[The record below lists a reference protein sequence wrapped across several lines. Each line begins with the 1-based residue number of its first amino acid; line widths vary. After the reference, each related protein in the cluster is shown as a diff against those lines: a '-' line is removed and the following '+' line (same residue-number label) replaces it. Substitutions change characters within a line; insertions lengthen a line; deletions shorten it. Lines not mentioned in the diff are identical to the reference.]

1 MQSIVLALL
10 RYRTL
15 VLLAL
20 GACIALGIWGFIQL
34 DIEAYPDPSPPLVEI
49 ITQNP
54 AWSAEEMEQ
63 QITVPLETVLNGM
76 PHLDYVRSISIF
88 GLSDVKLY
96 FDFGSDYFRD
106 RQEVLN
112 RLQTVTLANGLQP
125 QLSPWSPIGE
135 ISRYQVIGANYSLN
149 DLKATQDWLIRRE
162 LKQVPGVIDIT
173 TFGGTTKQY
182 QAEVDPNKL
191 LAMNVT
197 LPQVLAGV
205 TSSNANAGGNYLTV
219 GSQNVNIR
227 GIGLLHDTE
236 DIGKIVITQ
245 RNGAPILLK
254 DVADIHEGHQQRLG
268 KVGIDRDSDAVEGIV
283 LLQRGEESLP
293 ALKALN
299 QKIEALNNGLL
310 PKGMRIKKLY
320 DRTRLIHLTTT
331 TVRHVVLTGL
341 VLVTVLLLVM
351 LGDIRLTLIT
361 ALTIPVAI
369 LFAFGLMVLTGR
381 SANLIS
387 IGAIDFGILVD
398 ASIVVLESIYR
409 VLGSRLE
416 GESPE
421 KLIARAT
428 AQSSR
433 PVLFST
439 IIILVAFVPLFTMH
453 GVPGKIFS
461 PMSVTYGFALT
472 GALIFAL
479 FFAPVLASFE
489 SNRPVGH
496 AHRDTRVSSWFCERY
511 DKSLIWTLRHP
522 RPISVIALVVLVASL
537 VGFFFVG
544 GEFMPALEEGNLW
557 IRATLPQ
564 DISLEAASD
573 LADRF
578 RADLRTF
585 PEVTQT
591 ISQVGRPDDGTDV
604 SGFNNIEISTDLK
617 PASEWPGGISKTK
630 LIERMQ
636 KRLSAYPGID
646 FNFSQNIQDNVEE
659 AMSGVKGENSLKLFG
674 DNFDVLTEKAE
685 QIAKI
690 MAQVRGVE
698 DIGVF
703 RVSGQPNLIISIDRT
718 KAARYGVMPSD
729 VNAAV
734 QATIGGSPVT
744 QIMEGDRRFDMTV
757 RYLPQYRNT
766 PDAIKNILLSTPDG
780 NRVPLGQVAEV
791 GLRQGAFQIYRENDK
806 RYIPV
811 KFSVR
816 GRDLASTIRELQS
829 RIEHEITLPQGYSY
843 EWAGEFDSLRKE
855 QKRLSIIV
863 PISLVLILMLLFVQF
878 HRWRDALIVLATL
891 PFAATGGVW
900 SLLISRT
907 PFSISAAV
915 GFTSLIGVATLG
927 AVVFLAGVRRAQLES
942 GAERGLEE
950 GAMEE
955 MRPVLMACMAAG
967 LGLLPAATSSGIGAQ
982 AQQPLARVVVGGMIT
997 TALAVLFVLPL
1008 FARRGPGAIFHAP
1021 AITPEPEELRV

>member
-1 MQSIVLALL
+1 MRGVVLALL

-15 VLLAL
+15 VLIGLA
-20 GACIALGIWGFIQL
+20 AWIALGIWGFIQL

-76 PHLDYVRSISIF
+76 PHMDYVRSISIF

-96 FDFGSDYFRD
+96 FDFNSDYFYD

-112 RLQTVTLANGLQP
+112 RLQTITLPQNIQP

-135 ISRYQVIGANYSLN
+135 ISRYELVGSHYSLN
-149 DLKATQDWLIRRE
+149 DLTATQNWLVRRE
-162 LKQVPGVIDIT
+162 LKQVPGIIDVT
-173 TFGGTTKQY
+173 TFGGTTRQY

-191 LAMNVT
+191 LQMNVT
-197 LPQVLAGV
+197 LPQVVTAV
-205 TSSNANAGGNYLTV
+205 TSSNANAGGNYLTI
-219 GSQNVNIR
+219 GSQSVNVR
-227 GIGLLHDTE
+227 GLGLLRNVQ
-236 DIGKIVITQ
+236 DIGNVVIVQ
-245 RNGAPILLK
+245 RNGAPVLLR
-254 DVADIHEGHQQRLG
+254 DVADVHEGHQQRLG
-268 KVGIDRDSDAVEGIV
+268 KVGVNDNNDAVQGIV
-283 LLQRGEESLP
+283 LLQRGEESIP
-293 ALKALN
+293 ALKGVKQKINALN
-299 QKIEALNNGLL
+299 GGLL
-310 PKGMRIKKLY
+310 PPGMKIRVLY
-320 DRTRLIHLTTT
+320 DRTNLIDTTT
-331 TVRHVVLTGL
+331 GTVRHVVLTGL

-369 LFAFGLMVLTGR
+369 LSAFGLMVLTGR

-398 ASIVVLESIYR
+398 SSIVVLESIYR
-409 VLGSRLE
+409 VLSSRLE
-416 GESPE
+416 GESSD

-428 AQSSR
+428 AQSAR

-439 IIILVAFVPLFTMH
+439 IIILVAFIPLFTMK
-453 GVPGKIFS
+453 GVPGKIFA

-472 GALIFAL
+472 GALLFAL
-479 FFAPVLASFE
+479 LFAPVLASFDSSRSSE
-489 SNRPVGH
+489 HSSH
-496 AHRDTRVSSWFCERY
+496 ETRLSAWFRKRY
-511 DKSLIWTLRHP
+511 DKGLLWTLRHP
-522 RPISVIALVVLVASL
+522 RPVFIIAIAVLIASFVA
-537 VGFFFVG
+537 FEFVG

-604 SGFNNIEISTDLK
+604 SGFNNVEISAQLL
-617 PASEWPGGISKTK
+617 PAGKWPHGITKSK
-630 LIERMQ
+630 LIEAMQ
-636 KRLSAYPGID
+636 KVFSRYPGVD

-685 QIAKI
+685 QIARI
-690 MAQVRGVE
+690 MQQVHGVE

-703 RVSGQPNLIISIDRT
+703 HVNGQPNLIISIDRSL
-718 KAARYGVMPSD
+718 ASRYGVTSSD

-734 QATIGGSPVT
+734 QATIGGSAVT
-744 QIMEGDRRFDMTV
+744 QIIEGDRRFDLAV
-757 RYLPQYRNT
+757 RYLPKYRDN
-766 PDAIKNILLSTPDG
+766 PESIKNILLPTPDG
-780 NRVPLGQVAEV
+780 GRIPLGLVADV
-791 GLRQGAFQIYRENDK
+791 NLRQGAFQIYRENDK

-816 GRDLASTIRELQS
+816 GRDLASTIQELQG
-829 RIEHEITLPQGYSY
+829 RLQHEINLPQGYSY

-855 QKRLSIIV
+855 QRRLAVIV
-863 PISLVLILMLLFVQF
+863 PISLVLILVLLFIQF
-878 HRWRDALIVLATL
+878 HSWRDSLIVLGTL

-900 SLLISRT
+900 SLLLTRT

-927 AVVFLAGVRRAQLES
+927 AVVFLSGVRRAQLES
-942 GAERGLEE
+942 GDERGLEE
-950 GAMEE
+950 GSLEE
-955 MRPVLMACMAAG
+955 MRPVLMACLAAG
-967 LGLLPAATSSGIGAQ
+967 LGLLPAAVSSGIGAQ
-982 AQQPLARVVVGGMIT
+982 AQQPLARVVVGGMLT
-997 TALAVLFVLPL
+997 TLLAVLFVLPL
-1008 FARRGPGAIFHAP
+1008 LSRRSGAHAARFPQAP
-1021 AITPEPEELRV
+1021 QEEELRV